1 MAVVGPARKLG
12 NALRAACRKAQLRGL
27 PALRDRYVVWGRR
40 TWKVVAVNMASGKVQ
55 LLPVDDPAHPVKV
68 TTSDFAAKGYRTV
81 ERPEGFRVGKV
92 LSAAERAW
100 TIAVGEFDQDDKL
113 KLLGEILA
121 QAKDDAERAVIQG
134 YLDAVKRGETPI
146 KA

>member
-1 MAVVGPARKLG
+1 MGPARKLG
-12 NALRAACRKAQLRGL
+12 DALRAACRKAQLRGL

-40 TWKVVAVNMASGKVQ
+40 TWKVVAVNMASGKVS
-55 LLPVDDPAHPVKV
+55 LMPVDDPAHPVKV

-81 ERPEGFRVGKV
+81 ERPEGFRVGKA

-100 TIAVGEFDQDDKL
+100 TIAVGELDTNDKL
-113 KLLGEILA
+113 AMLGEILA
-121 QAKDDAERAVIQG
+121 QAKDEERATVQG
-134 YLDAVKRGETPI
+134 YIDAVKRGETPV